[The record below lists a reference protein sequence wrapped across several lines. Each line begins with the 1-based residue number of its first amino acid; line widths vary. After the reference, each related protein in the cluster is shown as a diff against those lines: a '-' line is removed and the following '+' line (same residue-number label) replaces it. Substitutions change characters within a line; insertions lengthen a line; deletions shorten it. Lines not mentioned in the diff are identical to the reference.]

1 MDVKDLI
8 APVSARVGGLVG
20 GGITLLT
27 ALALPWRKDK
37 KSLEYL
43 AIMVVFALDKYLSE
57 AAAVALDDGEED
69 EEGYVHKTTTAPDFK
84 PEELKVEWT
93 TLPPGLVY
101 RIFDLTPRTADAVA
115 AIDVTAE
122 HADPPDYEQ
131 YFEERQLQF
140 AELALVAAQLAAELR
155 QLAKLPKRTKN
166 PHWDA
171 VAEVNAKRTKL
182 LDQQAARERRNRRDE
197 IELLSEEQSS

>member
-1 MDVKDLI
+1 M
-8 APVSARVGGLVG
+8 
-20 GGITLLT
+20 
-27 ALALPWRKDK
+27 
-37 KSLEYL
+37 
-43 AIMVVFALDKYLSE
+43 
-57 AAAVALDDGEED
+57 
-69 EEGYVHKTTTAPDFK
+69 
-84 PEELKVEWT
+84 
-93 TLPPGLVY
+93 PPGLVY